1 MTLLAQAAVTVECP
15 QRVAFAFAAN
25 LENFAAWFP
34 GVLRITPANDLPF
47 DSVGKRYR
55 EEFEVPMRGRRS
67 VDIRVVE
74 VAAPFRIVTEGTL
87 ASVLPRM
94 EITFRQT
101 SPGAC
106 EVAWRMVSRR
116 TSGLSRF
123 IVLPLARRLMT
134 RRARQGLQS
143 LKRRLESPGPAAT
156 GQP

>member
-1 MTLLAQAAVTVECP
+1 VTIECP
-15 QRVAFAFAAN
+15 QRVAFDYAAN

-34 GVLRITPANDLPF
+34 GVVRISPANGLPF

-55 EEFEVPMRGRRS
+55 EEFTAPLRGRHS

-74 VAAPFRIVTEGTL
+74 IVVPSRIVTEGSL

-101 SPGAC
+101 APGAC
-106 EVAWRMVSRR
+106 EVVWRMFSRR
-116 TSGLSRF
+116 ASGLSRF

-134 RRARQGLQS
+134 QRARQGLHG
-143 LKRRLESPGPAAT
+143 LKRRLESLATVAAE
-156 GQP
+156 

>member
-1 MTLLAQAAVTVECP
+1 MYLLAQADVAIDCP
-15 QRVAFAFAAN
+15 QRVAFDFAAN
-25 LENFAAWFP
+25 LENFPAWFP
-34 GVLRITPANDLPF
+34 GVLHVDAANDLPF

-55 EEFEVPMRGRRS
+55 ESFEAPMRARRS

-74 VAAPFRIVTEGTL
+74 VASPSRIVTEGTL

-94 EITFRQT
+94 EIVFRPT

-106 EVAWRMVSRR
+106 TVEWRMWSRR

-134 RRARQGLQS
+134 RRARQGLQA
-143 LKRRLESPGPAAT
+143 LKRRLESPAAAL
-156 GQP
+156 